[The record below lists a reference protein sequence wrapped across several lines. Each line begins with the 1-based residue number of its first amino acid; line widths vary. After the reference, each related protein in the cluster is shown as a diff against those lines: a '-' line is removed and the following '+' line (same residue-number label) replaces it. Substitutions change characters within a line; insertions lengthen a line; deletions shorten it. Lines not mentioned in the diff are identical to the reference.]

1 MKKPALFSP
10 LKSLLRGVAAVLSP
24 LVGQLSWT
32 PPPWSGWLAAR
43 PALFFSGLCLLCI
56 TGFTGWYGYNW
67 YQMRPQPQTVDY
79 AIEPPAL
86 TEYTADPVKV
96 HPLRVRFGKSVAPID
111 TIGNEVAT
119 GTRLEPSIQGTWT
132 WQDDQTLTFMP
143 ARDWPVGQAFQL
155 SFSKDHL
162 FTPGVLLD
170 TYQKSFATA
179 PFTATVESA
188 KIQQNPT
195 DPAEKKLF
203 ATIRFSH
210 AVNPAT
216 LPQNLS
222 LELGKGLGYRHATQE
237 KVGLSIAQNG
247 LQLHVQSAPLA
258 LPLEKTRIVLHLGQ
272 KISAQNS
279 TSQLEHPIS
288 KDIPVPGRYQLS
300 FSQIKLRYINSPQ
313 GQPQQ
318 VLTVESSFPIT
329 DEAVAAH
336 FHAWLLP
343 EKKPGYHLSQIQ
355 QNDLNQPLA
364 LRLLPAERPAN
375 TLHSFSLQV
384 PVERQLLIKID
395 DSIEALGGYQMK
407 QPQLSLVTTGKY
419 PQVVKLLG
427 DGALLSLHGDKRVGF
442 LAQGVPGVR
451 VEIARLLPR
460 QLHQLVEQNYGRFAQ
475 PQIYDESFDRLV
487 ERETYTRVFTDP
499 DPATPVYDSIDIG
512 SFLQTGEG
520 RQGVFV
526 LKITPFDPRYPNTRY
541 SDYLSHSR
549 PVDRR
554 LLVVTDLGIISKKT
568 RDGGQEIFVQSLCTG
583 APITGAT
590 VQIIGRNGIPVT
602 QGNTDPQGHLRFE
615 DLSDLRR
622 ERQPIMVLVQD
633 KGDMSFLPLNREEH
647 QLDFSRFDVGGTSNQ
662 PNPAQITASLFTDRG
677 LYRPGETAHIGY
689 ILRAADWS
697 RSLDALPVVIRI
709 TDPRGVVVYDQRRTA
724 TQTGLDTVNF
734 TPSVNAPT
742 GLYSFSIYLVKNNR
756 RAGFIASNS
765 FLVRSFEAERMKVS
779 LALSEKPVSGW
790 LHPDQLS
797 PLVTAR
803 HLFGANAVDR
813 RVETQMELSPFFPN
827 FAQYP
832 DYRFHLEDTLK
843 AGVRETL
850 SPLST
855 DGQGQARLVPDLNK
869 FTAAAYRI
877 RFTSRVFE
885 AKGGRNV
892 VATGESLIGTMPY
905 LVGVRTS
912 GSLNYVAKG
921 SKSTCSLLA
930 VAPDLN
936 PTAVDALQLSLVE
949 YRHVSV
955 LIKQES
961 GALEYESRRK
971 KYVRQTQV
979 LSLPA
984 SGLTLTLPTNEAGDF
999 GYELQTPQ
1007 GTLLNSIN
1015 WSVAGAGNLSRS
1027 LERNAELQISLDKKT
1042 YRPGETVQI
1051 SLRAPYTGSGLI
1063 TVERDKVYAHTWFTT
1078 STTSTIQTITLPQN
1092 IEGNGYINVQFL
1104 RNPNSDEIFTSPLSY
1119 GVAPF
1124 RLSLDARKL
1133 PLALNA
1139 PKKVEPG
1146 QLLDIKVG
1154 SESPAKAVVF
1164 AVDEG
1169 ILQVARYTTPNPL
1182 NEFFAKRRLGVQTSQ
1197 ILDLVLPE
1205 FSKLLHS
1212 AAPGGGDEESLGAR
1226 TNPFKRKQQKPAVF
1240 WSGLVDLSAEQTN
1253 FQYRVPDGFNGKLR
1267 IIALAVSPDR
1277 IGVTSTSTEVRGP
1290 WVLSPNAPSF
1300 VAPGDRFTVSVGAF
1314 SNLEKSGTL
1323 RLRLETGAGL
1333 KILSAPEQELQI
1345 APGKEGVA
1353 LFELAAQPQLG
1364 STHLSFTAQGEA
1376 GTARLRQDLSIRPA
1390 SPYRVS
1396 LRTGTNKEAGFSLRP
1411 VRTLVPEFAQ
1421 VNLDYGRSPL
1431 VWIQGLGNYLKH
1443 YPHECTEQLLS
1454 KAMPALIGAT
1464 PEQLAD
1470 PEFAPLDQAFN
1481 LLRQRRHYSG
1491 GFGQWASNLVVQP
1504 EISVYAADF
1513 LLEAAERGFVVPH
1526 DLQRASLRYL
1536 EKLSQSK
1543 AEGLGE
1549 LRTRARAIYLLTR
1562 MGRVTTP
1569 QISATIEQ
1577 LKKHSPKTWST
1588 DLIAAYLGASQ
1599 ILLKQK
1605 TEGELRVSQV
1615 HWATTTPKET
1625 REYGQFENAL
1635 TYDAELLTLVSR
1647 HGLTRLIPDHLIQEL
1662 GQRIAAN
1669 QYHSFAAALLIR
1681 GFWVYGQSQE
1691 KQNNPVAATL
1701 QTKTDEVLLR
1711 GTSPLPLD
1719 WTSVILRQ
1727 PQAGLPVFYQL
1738 TEAGFDRVAPMD
1750 EQSQGIEIR
1759 REYLDNQGKVVESF
1773 VQGQEYRVRL
1783 RLRATNDR
1791 WIHEIALV
1799 DLLPG
1804 GVEPVQESGRE
1815 DEQEGDYQKTLE
1827 LWRPSFVNTR
1837 EDRILLY
1844 GSIGPKVAT
1853 YAYRIRAI
1861 NTGTFQLPAPYVEAM
1876 YNQAVQGR
1884 GKGGQITIVAP

>member
-10 LKSLLRGVAAVLSP
+10 LKSLLRGIAAVLAP
-24 LVGQLSWT
+24 FVGELSWT

-56 TGFTGWYGYNW
+56 TGLTGWYGYSW
-67 YQMRPQPQTVDY
+67 YQQRPVPQTVDY
-79 AIEPPAL
+79 TIESPAL
-86 TEYTADPVKV
+86 TEYTAEPVKV
-96 HPLRVRFGKSVAPID
+96 HPLRVRFGQSVAPID
-111 TIGNEVAT
+111 TIGKEVAT

-143 ARDWPVGQAFQL
+143 AADWPVGQRFQL
-155 SFSKDHL
+155 NFSQDHL
-162 FTPGVLLD
+162 FTPGVLLKK
-170 TYQKSFATA
+170 YQTRFTSA

-216 LPQNLS
+216 LAQNLS
-222 LELGKGLGYRHATQE
+222 LELGKGLGYRLASEQ
-237 KVGLSIAQNG
+237 KVGLNIANNG
-247 LQLHVQSAPLA
+247 LQLHIQSAPLA
-258 LPLEKTRIVLHLGQ
+258 LPLENTRITLHLSQ

-279 TSQLEHPIS
+279 TRQLEHPIN

-300 FSQIKLRYINSPQ
+300 FSQIILRYINSPE

-329 DEAVAAH
+329 DEAAAAH

-343 EKKPGYHLSQIQ
+343 VKEPAYHLAQIQ
-355 QNDLNQPLA
+355 QKDLNQPLA
-364 LRLLPAERPAN
+364 LHLLPSERPAN

-407 QPQLSLVTTGKY
+407 QPQLSLLATGKY

-427 DGALLSLHGDKRVGF
+427 EGALLSLHGDKRVGF

-460 QLHQLVEQNYGRFAQ
+460 QLHHLVDQNYGRFAQ

-487 ERETYTRVFTDP
+487 ERETYTRIFTDP
-499 DPATPVYDSIDIG
+499 DPSPPVYDSIDIG
-512 SFLQTGEG
+512 SFLRADGG
-520 RQGVFV
+520 RQGVFI
-526 LKITPFDPRYPNTRY
+526 LKITPFDPRYPNTLY
-541 SDYLSHSR
+541 SDYPSRSR

-568 RDGGQEIFVQSLCTG
+568 QDGGLEIFVQSLRTG
-583 APITGAT
+583 SPMTGAT
-590 VQIIGRNGIPVT
+590 VQIIGRNGVPVT
-602 QGNTDPQGHLRFE
+602 QGNTDQDGHLRFE

-633 KGDMSFLPLNREEH
+633 KGDMSLLPLNREEH
-647 QLDFSRFDVGGTSNQ
+647 QIDFSRFDVGGTSNQ

-709 TDPRGVVVYDQRRTA
+709 TDPRGVVVYDQPRTA
-724 TQTGLDTVNF
+724 TQTGLDTVDF

-742 GLYSFSIYLVKNNR
+742 GLYSLSLYLVKNNR
-756 RAGFIASNS
+756 RAGFIESTS
-765 FLVRSFEAERMKVS
+765 FLVRSFEAERMKVA

-790 LHPDQLS
+790 LHPNQLS

-855 DGQGQARLVPDLNK
+855 DSLGQARLVPDLNR

-892 VATGESLIGTMPY
+892 VATGEGLIGTMPY
-905 LVGVRTS
+905 MVGIRTS

-921 SKSTCSLLA
+921 SQPSCSLLA
-930 VAPDLN
+930 VAPDLT
-936 PTAVDALQLSLVE
+936 PTAVDTLQLSLVE

-971 KYVRQTQV
+971 KYVRQTQAINLPTTGLT
-979 LSLPA
+979 LSLPT
-984 SGLTLTLPTNEAGDF
+984 SEPGDF
-999 GYELQTPQ
+999 GYELHSPE
-1007 GTLLNSIN
+1007 GTLLNSIS
-1015 WSVAGAGNLSRS
+1015 WSVAGAANLSRS

-1042 YRPGETVQI
+1042 YRPGEAIQI

-1078 STTSTIQTITLPQN
+1078 STTSTIQTITLPKN

-1124 RLSLDARKL
+1124 RLSLEARKL

-1146 QLLDIKVG
+1146 QLLDITLG
-1154 SESPAKAVVF
+1154 SDAPAKAVVF

-1169 ILQVARYTTPNPL
+1169 ILQVARYKTPNPL
-1182 NEFFAKRRLGVQTSQ
+1182 NEFFAKRRLGVETSQ

-1226 TNPFKRKQQKPAVF
+1226 TNPFKRKQQRPVVF
-1240 WSGLVDLSAEQTN
+1240 WSGLVDLSAKQTN

-1277 IGVTSTSTEVRGP
+1277 IGVSSTVTEVRGP

-1314 SNLEKSGTL
+1314 SNLEKPDAL
-1323 RLRLETGAGL
+1323 HLRLETGAGL
-1333 KILSAPEQELQI
+1333 KILGAPEQELQI
-1345 APGKEGVA
+1345 NPGKEGVA
-1353 LFELAAQPQLG
+1353 LFELEAQPQLG
-1364 STHLSFTAQGEA
+1364 STQLIFTAQGEA
-1376 GTARLRQDLSIRPA
+1376 GTARIRQDLSIRPA
-1390 SPYRVS
+1390 SPYRVA
-1396 LRTGTNKEAGFSLRP
+1396 LRTGTNKEAGFSLKP
-1411 VRTLVPEFAQ
+1411 LRTLVPEFAQ

-1464 PEQLAD
+1464 AEQLAD
-1470 PEFAPLDQAFN
+1470 PDFAPLAQAFAI
-1481 LLRQRRHYSG
+1481 LRQRRHYSG

-1513 LLEAAERGFVVPH
+1513 LLEATEHGFAVPKDLERE
-1526 DLQRASLRYL
+1526 SLGYL
-1536 EKLSQSK
+1536 EKLSQNK
-1543 AEGLGE
+1543 AEGLNE

-1577 LKKHSPKTWST
+1577 LEKHYPKIWST

-1599 ILLKQK
+1599 LLLQQK
-1605 TEGELRVSQV
+1605 TDGERRLSQV
-1615 HWATTTPKET
+1615 HWATTSPEET
-1625 REYGQFENAL
+1625 REYGRFENAL
-1635 TYDAELLTLVSR
+1635 TYDAELLTLLSR
-1647 HGLTRLIPDHLIQEL
+1647 HGLTRLIPDELIEEL

-1681 GFWVYGQSQE
+1681 GFWVYGQSLDE
-1691 KQNNPVAATL
+1691 QNNPIQATL
-1701 QTKTDEVLLR
+1701 QTKTDEVPLTS
-1711 GTSPLPLD
+1711 TSPLPLD
-1719 WTSVILRQ
+1719 WSSVILRQ
-1727 PQAGLPVFYQL
+1727 PTAGLPIFYQL
-1738 TEAGFDRVAPMD
+1738 TEAGFDQVPPID
-1750 EQSQGIEIR
+1750 EQNQGIEIR
-1759 REYLDNQGKVVESF
+1759 REYLDDQGKAVERL

-1783 RLRATNDR
+1783 RLRATNDQ
-1791 WIHEIALV
+1791 WLHEIAIV
-1799 DLLPG
+1799 DLFPG
-1804 GVEPVQESGRE
+1804 GVEPVQEAVRE
-1815 DEQEGDYQKTLE
+1815 DAEESKHKEKPE

-1844 GSIGPKVAT
+1844 GSIGPKLAT
-1853 YAYRIRAI
+1853 YEYRIRAI
-1861 NTGTFQLPAPYVEAM
+1861 NTGAFELPAPYAEAM
-1876 YNQAVQGR
+1876 YDQTVQGR
-1884 GKGGQITIVAP
+1884 GKGGKISIEAP